1 MAMWCTQNGDTVLLL
16 SWSNGSENTKWQK
29 MFSLIVRSNLNWF
42 KLSIHDFEALPEPF
56 KMIFV
61 SWNASRIGGVM
72 KQNMSKIWCA
82 TFFRLLW
89 VKLNVSIT
97 IEASLK
103 SFEDITD
110 KSELESITFIHI
122 SLRRHIWAWQPC
134 KQSLLLPGMQCNIW
148 VKAIF
153 VMWH

>member
-1 MAMWCTQNGDTVLLL
+1 MVILFCYCLGAMGLKIRNGRKCFPWSWGQISIDL
-16 SWSNGSENTKWQK
+16 SFQYMILKLFLSPLKW
-29 MFSLIVRSNLNWF
+29 F
-42 KLSIHDFEALPEPF
+42 
-56 KMIFV
+56 FV

-103 SFEDITD
+103 SFEDLTD

>member
-1 MAMWCTQNGDTVLLL
+1 
-16 SWSNGSENTKWQK
+16 
-29 MFSLIVRSNLNWF
+29 
-42 KLSIHDFEALPEPF
+42 
-56 KMIFV
+56 
-61 SWNASRIGGVM
+61 M

-110 KSELESITFIHI
+110 KSE
-122 SLRRHIWAWQPC
+122 R
-134 KQSLLLPGMQCNIW
+134 
-148 VKAIF
+148 
-153 VMWH
+153 